1 MPKQTD
7 SGLVTVYISQGP
19 LAAEVALSKLR
30 SLGIPVLLKYEA
42 LSRVVP
48 VTVDGLGKFE
58 VQVPTTHADAARE
71 ALMEQRLGKPETSE
85 AG

>member
-7 SGLVTVYISQGP
+7 FDLVTVYISQGP
-19 LAAEVALSKLR
+19 LAAEVALSKLKT
-30 SLGIPVLLKYEA
+30 LGIPALLKYEA

-58 VQVPTTHADAARE
+58 VQVPASHVDAARE
-71 ALMEQRLGKPETSE
+71 ALVEQLLSKPETPE